1 MNNFVLPVVVTEEF
15 LAELFDSIYKDPKTE
30 VEVNLPEQTIT
41 NKATGK
47 SEHFEINAY
56 KKDCLINGLDDIDY
70 LLANKSKIE
79 AFEQHADYDRNNGYH
94 LRDGEQTSGVSFAA
108 HEKLSIAQ
116 ALLDLGVNR
125 LEIASARVS
134 DGEFEAVKRVASWAE
149 RTGNIQKLEVLGFVD
164 GDVSLNWIERRVVV
178 W

>member
-1 MNNFVLPVVVTEEF
+1 MDT
-15 LAELFDSIYKDPKTE
+15 T
-30 VEVNLPEQTIT
+30 
-41 NKATGK
+41 
-47 SEHFEINAY
+47 
-56 KKDCLINGLDDIDY
+56 
-70 LLANKSKIE
+70 
-79 AFEQHADYDRNNGYH
+79 

-164 GDVSLNWIERRVVV
+164 GDVSLNWIVIRFLSTICCECNCCNFRCFFNCMHKSECNIKIRS
-178 W
+178 